1 MQIEICSL
9 SAAGEDEIAL
19 SIEMREADRSERR
32 RLVIP
37 SALYVELGLTK
48 GECTRELYDT
58 LEREAEIYAAY
69 RRGVSVLGY
78 GDCSKKM
85 LISKLISKG
94 VDRSIATLA
103 VERIEQKGYIAED
116 ASARREA
123 ERGAA
128 KLWGESRIRA
138 HLSSRGYS
146 SEAIDDAIFSL
157 EDAGVDFEENCVKLV
172 ESKCKCIPTD
182 RLALQKLIASIS
194 RYGYSLGEVKNAINT
209 VSNRKSSIYDQ

>member
-9 SAAGEDEIAL
+9 SAAGEDEIAV
-19 SIEMREADRSERR
+19 SIEMRAADRSEKR

-37 SALYVELGLTK
+37 SETYIELGLSK
-48 GECTRELYDT
+48 GECSRELYDT
-58 LEREAEIYAAY
+58 LEREAEIYTAY
-69 RRGVSVLGY
+69 RRGLAILGY
-78 GDCSKKM
+78 GACSKRM
-85 LISKLISKG
+85 LTSKLISKG
-94 VDRSIATLA
+94 IDRSIAGIA
-103 VERIEQKGYIAED
+103 VEKIDSRGYIAED

-123 ERGAA
+123 ERCAA

-138 HLSSRGYS
+138 HLASKGYGKD
-146 SEAIDDAIFSL
+146 AVDDAMFSL

-182 RLALQKLIASIS
+182 KLAMQKLIASIS

-209 VSNRKSSIYDQ
+209 IANKKSSIYD

>member
-9 SAAGEDEIAL
+9 CAAGEDEIAV
-19 SIEMREADRSERR
+19 SIEMRAADRSEKR

-37 SALYVELGLTK
+37 SETYIELGLSK
-48 GECTRELYDT
+48 GECSRELYDT
-58 LEREAEIYAAY
+58 LEREAEIYTAY
-69 RRGVSVLGY
+69 RRGLAILGY
-78 GDCSKKM
+78 GACSKRM
-85 LISKLISKG
+85 LTSKLIAKG
-94 VDRSIATLA
+94 IDRSIATIA
-103 VERIEQKGYIAED
+103 VERIEERGYIVED

-123 ERGAA
+123 ERCAA

-138 HLSSRGYS
+138 HLASKGYGKD
-146 SEAIDDAIFSL
+146 AVDDAMFSL

-194 RYGYSLGEVKNAINT
+194 RYGYSLGEVKSAINT
-209 VSNRKSSIYDQ
+209 VANKKSSIYD

>member
-9 SAAGEDEIAL
+9 SAAGEDEIAV
-19 SIEMREADRSERR
+19 SIEMRAADRSEKR

-37 SALYVELGLTK
+37 SEIYIELGLAK
-48 GECTRELYDT
+48 GECSRELYDT

-69 RRGVSVLGY
+69 RRGVSILGY
-78 GDCSKKM
+78 GACSKRM
-85 LISKLISKG
+85 LTSKLISKG
-94 VDRSIATLA
+94 IDRSIAGIA
-103 VERIEQKGYIAED
+103 VEKIESRGYIAED

-123 ERGAA
+123 ERCAA

-138 HLSSRGYS
+138 HLASKGYGKD
-146 SEAIDDAIFSL
+146 AVDDAMFSL

-194 RYGYSLGEVKNAINT
+194 RYGYSLGEVKSAINT
-209 VSNRKSSIYDQ
+209 VANKKSSIYD

>member
-9 SAAGEDEIAL
+9 SAAGEDEIAV
-19 SIEMREADRSERR
+19 SIEMRAADRSEKR

-37 SALYVELGLTK
+37 SGTYIELGLSK
-48 GECTRELYDT
+48 GECSRELYDT

-69 RRGVSVLGY
+69 RRGVSILGY
-78 GDCSKKM
+78 GACSKRM
-85 LISKLISKG
+85 LTSKLISKG
-94 VDRSIATLA
+94 IDRSIAGIA
-103 VERIEQKGYIAED
+103 VEKIESRGYIAED

-123 ERGAA
+123 ERCAA

-138 HLSSRGYS
+138 HLNSKGYGKD
-146 SEAIDDAIFSL
+146 AVDDAMFSL
-157 EDAGVDFEENCVKLV
+157 EDAGVDFEENCVRLV

-182 RLALQKLIASIS
+182 KLAMQKLIASIS

-209 VSNRKSSIYDQ
+209 VANKKSSIYD

>member
-9 SAAGEDEIAL
+9 SAAGENEIAV
-19 SIEMREADRSERR
+19 SIEMRAADRREKR

-37 SALYVELGLTK
+37 SETYIDLRLEK
-48 GECTRELYDT
+48 GECSRELYDT

-69 RRGVSVLGY
+69 RRGVSILGY
-78 GDCSKKM
+78 GACSKRM
-85 LISKLISKG
+85 LISKLIAKG
-94 VDRSIATLA
+94 IDRSIAPIA
-103 VERIEQKGYIAED
+103 VERIEERGYIAED

-123 ERGAA
+123 ERCAA

-138 HLSSRGYS
+138 HLASKGYGKD
-146 SEAIDDAIFSL
+146 AVDDAMFSL

-194 RYGYSLGEVKNAINT
+194 RYGYSLGEVKSAINT
-209 VSNRKSSIYDQ
+209 IANKKSSIYD